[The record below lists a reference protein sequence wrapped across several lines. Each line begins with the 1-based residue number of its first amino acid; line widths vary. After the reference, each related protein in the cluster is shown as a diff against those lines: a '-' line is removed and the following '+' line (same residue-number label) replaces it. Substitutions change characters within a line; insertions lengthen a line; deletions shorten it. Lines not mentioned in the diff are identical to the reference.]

1 MHRPVGTLL
10 VLALCAV
17 GVAAGQAPVGQ
28 DRIPVLAELF
38 TSEGCSSC
46 PPADRLLE
54 WLSKEQ
60 PVEGVYVI
68 AMSEHVT
75 YWDHQG
81 WKDPFGS
88 TKFTERQ
95 QMYARRLGGDIFT
108 PQLIIDGK
116 TPLIGSDTNGLK
128 RALTEALLNPKPR
141 LSVEASLTASGDVS
155 GTASG
160 PGLQAG
166 ADEDAD
172 VLWALTED
180 DLAVDV
186 RRGENA
192 KRTLQHSG
200 VVRSLV
206 TKKREPGGA
215 EPMTMVTRAAREWK
229 PANLRLI
236 VFVQAAKSKRVL
248 SVSSARVVRS
258 APRD

>member
-1 MHRPVGTLL
+1 MHRPVCMLL

-17 GVAAGQAPVGQ
+17 GITAAQAPAGQ

-60 PVEGVYVI
+60 PVDGVYVV

-75 YWDHQG
+75 YWDYQG

-88 TKFTERQ
+88 PRFTQRQ
-95 QMYARRLGGDIFT
+95 QMYAARLGGGDVFT
-108 PQLIIDGK
+108 PQLIIDG
-116 TPLIGSDTNGLK
+116 TTRLIGSDTGALK
-128 RALTEALLNPKPR
+128 RALADASRAPKPQ
-141 LSVEASLTASGDVS
+141 LTVEASLTATGDVS
-155 GTASG
+155 GSASG
-160 PGLQAG
+160 PGLDAG
-166 ADEDAD
+166 PGEEAD
-172 VLWALTED
+172 VLWAVTED

-192 KRTLQHSG
+192 TRTLQHSG

-206 TKKREPGGA
+206 SKKRQRGGA
-215 EPMTMVTRAAREWK
+215 EPMTMVTRAAPEWK
-229 PANLRLI
+229 RENLRLI
-236 VFVQAAKSKRVL
+236 VFVQSTKSKRVL
-248 SVSSARVVRS
+248 SVGSAHIR
-258 APRD
+258 AAAM

>member
-1 MHRPVGTLL
+1 MTRVFRFS
-10 VLALCAV
+10 
-17 GVAAGQAPVGQ
+17 VAALFVPALFAIGVVAARAPAGQ

-88 TKFTERQ
+88 PKFTQRQ
-95 QMYARRLGGDIFT
+95 QMYANRLGGDVFT
-108 PQLIIDGK
+108 PQLVIDGK
-116 TPLIGSDTNGLK
+116 TPLVGSDTNALK
-128 RALTEALLNPKPR
+128 RALTDALLNPKPR
-141 LSVEASLTASGDVS
+141 LTVEATRTANGDVS

-166 ADEDAD
+166 ADEDAE

-180 DLAVDV
+180 DLVVDV

-200 VVRSLV
+200 VVRTLV
-206 TKKREPGGA
+206 AQKRVRGGA
-215 EPMTMVTRAAREWK
+215 EPLTLVMHAAKDWK

-248 SVSSARVVRS
+248 SVGSARVS
-258 APRD
+258 Q